1 MARTRGRGQ
10 TEWCLS
16 RLAKTVAGI
25 GSCGFV
31 DQFDNLARDI
41 HEITRKPKT
50 QDQKPNTRTD
60 QMTTEW
66 ETIIGLEIHAQ
77 LSNESKIFC
86 GCSTRFGDQPNANTC
101 PVCLGL
107 PGALP
112 VLNKRAVELGARA
125 ALALGLHINNQSIF
139 ARKNYFYPDLPKG
152 YQISQYDQPFS
163 ANGELEIMTAERD
176 QAGHPVEWRVKKI
189 RITRLHLE
197 EDAGKNVHE
206 GLPDVDRFS
215 YIDLNRAGTPLAEI
229 VTEPEF
235 RSSWEAYDYVNHV
248 RRALQWVGASEA
260 DMEKGNLRCE
270 ANVSVRRKGDQAF
283 GTKVELKNLNSVR
296 FMQRAIE
303 YEVTRQVGVLESGGR
318 LVQETRLWDERAMET
333 RVMRSKEEAHDYRY
347 FPEPDLP
354 PLLVSD
360 DFIEQVRSSMP
371 ELPEAR
377 RRRFMEQYGL
387 SFADASQLTSER
399 SLADYYEHAADASG
413 NPKAAANWVRSE
425 LLREL
430 ESAGIAAHAS
440 PVTPDNLGRLVRLI
454 DEGTIS
460 GKQGKEVLIEMFR
473 TGDSPATII
482 EQRGLVQVSDTR
494 EIDRLID
501 EVITANPAQLGQ
513 YRAGKEALFGFFVGQ
528 VLKASKGKANPK
540 IVNDRLREKLRG

>member
-1 MARTRGRGQ
+1 
-10 TEWCLS
+10 
-16 RLAKTVAGI
+16 
-25 GSCGFV
+25 
-31 DQFDNLARDI
+31 
-41 HEITRKPKT
+41 
-50 QDQKPNTRTD
+50 
-60 QMTTEW
+60 MTW

-77 LSNESKIFC
+77 LSTESKIFC
-86 GCSTRFGDQPNANTC
+86 GCATRFGDEPNANTC

-112 VLNKRAVELGARA
+112 VLNRRAVELGARA
-125 ALALGLHINNQSIF
+125 ALALGLHINQQSIF

-176 QAGHPVEWRVKKI
+176 EAGHPLEWRPKKI

-206 GLPDVDRFS
+206 GLPEVDRYS
-215 YIDLNRAGTPLAEI
+215 YIDLNRAGVPLAEI
-229 VTEPEF
+229 VTEPDF

-248 RRALQWVGASEA
+248 RRSLQWVGASDA

-270 ANVSVRRKGDQAF
+270 ANVSVRRAGEDKF

-303 YEVTRQVGVLESGGR
+303 FEVARHIQVLESGGR
-318 LVQETRLWDERAMET
+318 LAQETRLWDDRAMET

-354 PLLVSD
+354 PLIVSSE
-360 DFIEQVRSSMP
+360 FIESVRQEMP
-371 ELPEAR
+371 ELPESR
-377 RRRFMEQYGL
+377 RNRFIQEYDL
-387 SFADASQLTSER
+387 SFADASQLISER
-399 SLADYYEHAADASG
+399 SLADYFENTVKTCG
-413 NPKAAANWVRSE
+413 NARGAANWIRSE

-430 ESAGIAAHAS
+430 EAAGLSAAES
-440 PVTPDNLGRLVRLI
+440 PVAPEKLGALIRLI
-454 DEGTIS
+454 DDGKIS
-460 GKQGKEVLIEMFR
+460 GKQGKDVLVEMFK
-473 TGDSPATII
+473 TGKGADAII
-482 EQRGLVQVSDTR
+482 EEQGLVQLSDTG
-494 EIDRLID
+494 EIDSLID
-501 EVITANPAQLGQ
+501 EVIAANPDPLAS

-528 VLKASKGKANPK
+528 VIKASKGKANPK
-540 IVNDRLREKLRG
+540 IVNERLRAKLKG